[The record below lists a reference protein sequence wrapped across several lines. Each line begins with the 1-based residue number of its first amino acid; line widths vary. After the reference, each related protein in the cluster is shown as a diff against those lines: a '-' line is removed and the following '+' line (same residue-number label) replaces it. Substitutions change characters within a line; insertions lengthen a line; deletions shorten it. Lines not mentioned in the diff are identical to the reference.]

1 MNKQGLKLARSQT
14 ALALLVLALPFTL
27 CTYACSPEDTKHNPN
42 SSARRTRSTGTPR
55 SAIQSDPAGTPI
67 YADPCNSDWESLEAS
82 SQELAESFITVQLKA
97 PSTAKHQRNQYYIER
112 FQPLYREDGSQ
123 VTLVVVHGVTDSQN
137 SFGVFLRMNWQVYLA
152 CEGGA
157 LTVARCTIDGEE
169 LFLADGLRE
178 LIESSSD
185 NLKNKQ
191 IREARDEYFRLINA
205 AKMSAELAQQKL
217 ESLESDNRF
226 IDEYIDVAQQL
237 KVLQS
242 YSDLDRMPEIQNR
255 IADLEAVLDEI
266 GEIPQDEIDAYQ
278 SAHMELVNLV
288 RDKHQEVRIL
298 ERELEA
304 EIKRIESL
312 YAQ

>member
-1 MNKQGLKLARSQT
+1 
-14 ALALLVLALPFTL
+14 
-27 CTYACSPEDTKHNPN
+27 
-42 SSARRTRSTGTPR
+42 
-55 SAIQSDPAGTPI
+55 
-67 YADPCNSDWESLEAS
+67 
-82 SQELAESFITVQLKA
+82 
-97 PSTAKHQRNQYYIER
+97 
-112 FQPLYREDGSQ
+112 
-123 VTLVVVHGVTDSQN
+123 
-137 SFGVFLRMNWQVYLA
+137 MNWQVYLA